1 MTITTTTNFLVSFAT
16 ETNTIISIICF
27 AALLIITLYL
37 WFSRA
42 ALLDMTEEVEIIP
55 SEEEI
60 KEMVKWRIGVIGNY
74 TNDVIFNIL
83 GLEDLDEELIQDMI
97 SADKMPTGESILNIN
112 LGDDFT
118 IAAIF
123 DWDKSKVKI
132 KTYDNIFCKTAS
144 KTIKFYDRVDV
155 SKISR
160 FIDRNSRKFL
170 TYKMKNIEGLNGEEK
185 EAI

>member
-1 MTITTTTNFLVSFAT
+1 MIKTNFLTSFAA
-16 ETNTIISIICF
+16 ETNTVISIICF
-27 AALLIITLYL
+27 AVLLIIALYL

-42 ALLDMTEEVEIIP
+42 ALLDMTEEVEVIP

-60 KEMVKWRIGVIGNY
+60 KDIVKWRIGVIGNY

-83 GLEDLDEELIQDMI
+83 GLGDLDEESIQDMI

-112 LGDDFT
+112 LSDEFT

-132 KTYDNIFCKTAS
+132 KTYDGVFCKTAS
-144 KTIKFYDRVDV
+144 KTIKFYDRVDI
-155 SKISR
+155 SKVGR

-170 TYKMKNIEGLNGEEK
+170 TYKMKAIEEGLDEE
-185 EAI
+185 EEENI